1 MNEISINPSKMII
14 AVMITT
20 IITSTCILIPYST
33 ITDED
38 FKSIASTWNVYTLII
53 GLFVFILGIV
63 VHELI
68 HGIFIAIF
76 SKNGFK
82 DIKFGISTNEVI
94 APYCDFKGDL
104 NIWEFRICAIMPTIV
119 LALIPIILGFII
131 HDFIYLLGGCLF
143 LIAGAGDFY
152 LLWITKSLKKDALI
166 KGCSN
171 KDKLYYEELPL

>member
-1 MNEISINPSKMII
+1 MNEISINSSKMIVV
-14 AVMITT
+14 VMIT
-20 IITSTCILIPYST
+20 IFVTSTCILIPYSI
-33 ITDED
+33 ITDENI
-38 FKSIASTWNVYTLII
+38 KSIVNTWNVYTVII
-53 GLFVFILGIV
+53 GLLVFILGIV

-82 DIKFGISTNEVI
+82 DIKFGISTSEVI
-94 APYCDFKGDL
+94 APYCDFKEDL

-119 LALIPIILGFII
+119 LAFIPIILGFII

-152 LLWITKSLKKDALI
+152 LLWITKNLKKDVLI

-171 KDKLYYEELPL
+171 KDKLYYE

>member
-1 MNEISINPSKMII
+1 MIVVVMII
-14 AVMITT
+14 T
-20 IITSTCILIPYST
+20 IITSTCILIPYSI

-38 FKSIASTWNVYTLII
+38 FKSMAKTWDVYTFII
-53 GLFVFILGIV
+53 GLLIFLLGII

-76 SKNGFK
+76 SKNRFK
-82 DIKFGISTNEVI
+82 DVKFGVSTNEVI
-94 APYCDFKGDL
+94 APYCDFKEDL
-104 NIWEFRICAIMPTIV
+104 NIWKFRICAIMPTIV
-119 LALIPIILGFII
+119 LAFIPIILGFII

-152 LLWITKSLKKDALI
+152 LLWITKNLNKDAFI

-171 KDKLYYEELPL
+171 KDKLYYE